1 MSKSCSFIGF
11 PLNPE
16 GVASKKEVADLW
28 IPLSGDDDGKEGTI
42 HVILGSKE
50 EDQE

>member
-1 MSKSCSFIGF
+1 MSKNCSFIGF
-11 PLNPE
+11 PNLE

-50 EDQE
+50 EEQE